1 VYLPHFPAGRISV
14 LAGSSRV
21 LNSFHHD
28 LVIEALQSSPR
39 PVVFLDGA
47 HCLNVYDFAERNFQR
62 GNPGD
67 FGADRSLL
75 CRAMTPFQWAK
86 MLTTEMHDNLSLHEP
101 SLVVAAHF
109 DLQFNKDD
117 LVDWE
122 QLDYVGSCLRYLR
135 RLAHLHKIPIV
146 LTLDLARWTRTHP
159 AVADLLVQASLPR
172 REVVWDPRGFSLL
185 DEQQRPLVLA
195 HDRLS
200 TLDAWVDKDEVQV
213 LEEELYA

>member
-1 VYLPHFPAGRISV
+1 MYLEHFEAGRVTI
-14 LAGSSRV
+14 LQGGSRV

-28 LVIEALQSSPR
+28 LVIEALQASPKSLL
-39 PVVFLDGA
+39 FLDGA

-67 FGADRSLL
+67 FGASRGLL

-86 MLTTEMHDNLSLHEP
+86 MLTTELHDNLTMHEP
-101 SLVVAAHF
+101 SLVVAAHW

-122 QLDYVGSCLRYLR
+122 QEDYIGSCIRYMR
-135 RLAHLHKIPIV
+135 RLAHLHKIPIII
-146 LTLDLARWTRTHP
+146 TLDLAKWTRTHP
-159 AVADLLVQASLPR
+159 AAADVLMRAALPR

-185 DEQQRPLVLA
+185 DEERAPLVLA
-195 HDRLS
+195 QGQLG
-200 TLDAWVDKDEVQV
+200 TLDQWVDEDEVRV